1 MKILLNGQINE
12 YTTREV
18 NDLLRRGYQFDY
30 SPSIEA
36 YIPKPVKI
44 HENGESRHTTLEE
57 LINRRE
63 NGECFLKVAGKP
75 IYAPVEAEKYT
86 RLMRPIWRE
95 DRREKREWDCIYKDK
110 TQSCPYQVCDECPHR
125 VYMKESVNFLVDR
138 KSENLPTQDDVAD
151 TFARKKAYDEMYRV
165 VRNLDPV
172 DLQIL
177 LMKADGKTE
186 REIAKKLNFK
196 SKTSVQKRMA
206 KVLPP
211 LREHLKKFL

>member
-1 MKILLNGQINE
+1 MKILLNLTIKD

-30 SPSIEA
+30 SPSLEA
-36 YIPKPVKI
+36 YVPKPIKI
-44 HENGESRHTTLEE
+44 HEDGKSRRTTLEE

-95 DRREKREWDCIYKDK
+95 DRREKREWDCLYKDK
-110 TQSCPYQVCDECPHR
+110 TKSCPYQACDDCPHK
-125 VYMKESVNFLVDR
+125 VYAKESVNFLMDR
-138 KSENLPTQDDVAD
+138 KIEELPTQDDVAD
-151 TFARKKAYDEMYRV
+151 TFTRQRAYEEMYKA

-172 DLQIL
+172 DLKIL

-186 REIAKKLNFK
+186 REIARKLKFK

-206 KVLPP
+206 KALPP
-211 LREHLKKFL
+211 LREHLEKFL